1 EDRSSRSGFYIEEEE
16 LKEEE
21 KKEFAGQT
29 CSDGRGIRDPTG
41 TMEELYS
48 LLLITGHVLAD
59 EGQGETPLVPKAI
72 QRQFM
77 DAVET
82 DKHPVVILSG

>member
-1 EDRSSRSGFYIEEEE
+1 MFCWDFLRMERSSIIASLHQLPE
-16 LKEEE
+16 
-21 KKEFAGQT
+21 
-29 CSDGRGIRDPTG
+29 GRGIRDPTG